1 MRINKKLDKLI
12 ALFNKFISKEN
23 TLNGIIKSITGSQ
36 KLRYLF
42 FGSCNVVLSW
52 VIYFICIHF
61 ITFKENVVLFER
73 ITLSPHIFSLLVSF
87 VVTFFSGFFLNHFLV
102 FKSPD
107 SRYFWRKLGKY
118 LISNMGS
125 LVLNYVLL
133 KFFVEVL
140 FFYPTPSQILC
151 TFLVT
156 IYSFLMQKKF
166 TFKNKLVPNNQ
177 LKQ

>member
-1 MRINKKLDKLI
+1 MRINKEFDKLI
-12 ALFNKFISKEN
+12 TFFNKFISKEN
-23 TLNGIIKSITGSQ
+23 TLEEIIKDIIGSQ

-52 VIYFICIHF
+52 VIYFICLHF
-61 ITFKENVVLFER
+61 VTFKENVVFFER
-73 ITLSPHIFSLLVSF
+73 ITISAHIFSFLISF
-87 VVTFFSGFFLNHFLV
+87 VITFFSGFFLNHFLV
-102 FKSPD
+102 FRSPNSYD
-107 SRYFWRKLGKY
+107 LWSKLGKY

-125 LVLNYVLL
+125 LILNYVLL

-156 IYSFLMQKKF
+156 IYSFLIQKKF
-166 TFKNKLVPNNQ
+166 TFRNKLASSE
-177 LKQ
+177 

>member
-1 MRINKKLDKLI
+1 MGINKKLGKLT
-12 ALFNKFISKEN
+12 AFLNKFISKES
-23 TLNGIIKSITGSQ
+23 TSEEIIKDIIGSQ

-52 VIYFICIHF
+52 IIYFVCIHF

-73 ITLSPHIFSLLVSF
+73 ITISPHIFSLLISF
-87 VVTFFSGFFLNHFLV
+87 VITFFSGFFLNHFLV
-102 FKSPD
+102 FRSPD
-107 SRYFWRKLGKY
+107 SPDLWRKLGKY
-118 LISNMGS
+118 LIANMGS
-125 LVLNYVLL
+125 LILNYVLL

-166 TFKNKLVPNNQ
+166 TFKNKPVSSE
-177 LKQ
+177 